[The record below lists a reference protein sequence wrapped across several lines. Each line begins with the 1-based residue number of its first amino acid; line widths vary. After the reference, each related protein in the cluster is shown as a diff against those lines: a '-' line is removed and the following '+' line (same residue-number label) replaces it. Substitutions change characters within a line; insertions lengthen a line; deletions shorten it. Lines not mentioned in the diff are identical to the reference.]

1 MDMKNRLTDKLLKV
15 AKKHRILTYPVLA
28 LIALISVISYFFNWS
43 TGAGKRVVAVVMVMV
58 LLVSQ
63 SCFLTSSA
71 TEVTD
76 ETYVSQSEDEAMP
89 SSEEIA
95 ADTTGGEESGTDESV
110 PSIDPVETV
119 TDDATGED
127 MIPEENF
134 ENQDDSA
141 DIPDVQAASAVE
153 LKVIFDYV
161 DYNGQNAYP
170 EISVTNIPVYI
181 WMQIV
186 LWLFL
191 ILWISPLHI
200 L

>member
-76 ETYVSQSEDEAMP
+76 ETYVSQSEDEAMH

-95 ADTTGGEESGTDESV
+95 AIIAPQFKETDIATITAIVDRYKSQDTWKSSTVFTEDSFNLLQNILIEAGEL
-110 PSIDPVETV
+110 
-119 TDDATGED
+119 
-127 MIPEENF
+127 
-134 ENQDDSA
+134 DSA
-141 DIPDVQAASAVE
+141 VPYND
-153 LKVIFDYV
+153 LVITDFS
-161 DYNGQNAYP
+161 NKA
-170 EISVTNIPVYI
+170 IS
-181 WMQIV
+181 Q
-186 LWLFL
+186 
-191 ILWISPLHI
+191 
-200 L
+200 